1 MAGVPVVSR
10 DVGSVSEILEDGVT
24 GYLARKDIKDVAA
37 KIEMVIEDLE
47 SGANLGK
54 AATLR
59 AMREF
64 SSSVMTD
71 AHLGLYK
78 EVLDKV
84 SR

>member
-1 MAGVPVVSR
+1 MPLVMRGASALGMGLTVKAGLSA
-10 DVGSVSEILEDGVT
+10 I
-24 GYLARKDIKDVAA
+24 AA
-37 KIEMVIEDLE
+37 KIKMVIEDLE
-47 SGANLGK
+47 SGAKLGR
-54 AATLR
+54 AAKLR

-64 SSSVMTD
+64 SSSVMAE